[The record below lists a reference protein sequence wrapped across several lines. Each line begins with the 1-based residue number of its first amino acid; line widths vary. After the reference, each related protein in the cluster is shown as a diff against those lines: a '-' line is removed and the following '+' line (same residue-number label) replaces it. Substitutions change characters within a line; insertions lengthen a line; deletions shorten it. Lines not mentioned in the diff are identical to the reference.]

1 MHFIVFL
8 MSQEN
13 LSAFKLQQDSG
24 ALEKYLVSDLHEE
37 LKLNV
42 YYITSRKMFSSSEQ
56 GAVRC

>member
-13 LSAFKLQQDSG
+13 LSAFKPQQDSG
-24 ALEKYLVSDLHEE
+24 TPEKYLASDLHEE

-42 YYITSRKMFSSSEQ
+42 YYVTARKMLSSSKQE
-56 GAVRC
+56 AMRC